1 VSTWFGALGSLG
13 IRASGVPVSVVRV
26 RHLLV
31 GTASCVVVVTS
42 RDRLAGL
49 AARYGARRLAV
60 SV

>member
-1 VSTWFGALGSLG
+1 VSTWFGALGPLE
-13 IRASGVPVSVVRV
+13 IRADGVPVPIIRV
-26 RHLLV
+26 RHLLP
-31 GTASCVVVVTS
+31 GTTGCVVVVTS